1 MRARLERGFGADLG
15 GVRVHEGSIAAASAD
30 SLGARAFA
38 VGPHVVL
45 GERAPSARSE
55 AGVRLLGHE
64 VAHVLQQSR
73 GGGGRVIHRQ
83 VADSLNYANLAERIH
98 TAIEGL
104 GTDEEAVYLAL
115 QQCQGDATAISR
127 LEGEYLR
134 RYNVTLEADI
144 RDDFSGEELEYA
156 LQLMNRG
163 AAGSAQAVGS
173 LPSGS
178 AEMDAAAGRLRSAVE
193 GFGTDEEAIYA
204 TLLPFNRDMR
214 ALRELMDAY
223 ERLYSENLRER
234 IIDEMSGSELDYALY
249 LLGGAAIRAQPE
261 ITEVTEVQ
269 AAQLFQQLAQLTFW
283 TNVDTQAPVPF
294 HYPPDGCYARAHL
307 MAERLTE
314 LGYASDKVFAI
325 STAQGGLRVPT
336 DYAGDMPVGQ
346 QTTPGVGWWYHVA
359 PVIHVRD
366 AQGNLREMVIDPSLA
381 SGPITIDQWTGVMR
395 NEPFTRLT
403 DEQIRQ
409 QLESNRNIFP
419 SGQNIVV
426 TSSRDVFYPQD
437 LGRTPTAQ
445 DADEEMS
452 GARGTLTSYALYA
465 EVHELAASVR
475 QAMRTMPLDVN
486 LLLTLIAAAPRSRRE
501 GLWMIFPNLTS
512 WMLASLTPADRT
524 RVQAALWAP

>member
-1 MRARLERGFGADLG
+1 MRARLERGFGADLT
-15 GVRVHEGSIAAASAD
+15 GVQVHEGATAARSAD
-30 SLGARAFA
+30 AIGAKAFA
-38 VGPHVVL
+38 IGPHVVL
-45 GERAPSARSE
+45 GERAPSRRSE

-64 VAHVLQQSR
+64 VAHVLQQAR
-73 GGGGRVIHRQ
+73 GAGAGVIHRQ

-115 QQCQGDATAISR
+115 QQCQRDATAISR

-163 AAGSAQAVGS
+163 AAGAAQAVGT
-173 LPSGS
+173 LPSGP
-178 AEMDAAAGRLRSAVE
+178 AEMEAAARRLRSAVE

-234 IIDEMSGSELDYALY
+234 VIDEMSGSELDYALY

-261 ITEVTEVQ
+261 ITEVTEAQ

-325 STAQGGLRVPT
+325 
-336 DYAGDMPVGQ
+336 
-346 QTTPGVGWWYHVA
+346 
-359 PVIHVRD
+359 
-366 AQGNLREMVIDPSLA
+366 
-381 SGPITIDQWTGVMR
+381 
-395 NEPFTRLT
+395 
-403 DEQIRQ
+403 
-409 QLESNRNIFP
+409 
-419 SGQNIVV
+419 
-426 TSSRDVFYPQD
+426 
-437 LGRTPTAQ
+437 
-445 DADEEMS
+445 
-452 GARGTLTSYALYA
+452 
-465 EVHELAASVR
+465 
-475 QAMRTMPLDVN
+475 
-486 LLLTLIAAAPRSRRE
+486 
-501 GLWMIFPNLTS
+501 
-512 WMLASLTPADRT
+512 
-524 RVQAALWAP
+524 